1 LPTAFSSTIE
11 QLFNKADDQ
20 PMARDSRYDV
30 LFEPVAI
37 GPKRAPNRFYAVPHS
52 SGMTN
57 ANPLARAAFRA
68 TKAEGGWGVV
78 CTGACSIHP
87 SADDRPFPN
96 ATLWDE
102 ADIRSHAVM
111 TEAVHRH
118 GALAGVELWHGGA
131 FSMNRITRLPPLS
144 PSGIPWLATH
154 VPFMS
159 QQRPKAMDRSD
170 IRDLIRWQGAAARR
184 AEAAGFDII
193 YVYAGMGYLPHEFL
207 LAEYNRRNDA
217 YGGPMAN
224 RVRLVRELIDVTR
237 EATGGRAAVALRISL
252 EALRQRP
259 GTHAETEAHE
269 AIELIKDDPDLFDVK
284 MDTSPTDCAASRY
297 TPEASHEP
305 VVEFVKRITTK
316 PVVGVGRFTSP
327 DTMVSQIRRGIL
339 DLIGAARPSIADPFL
354 PRKIAEGRSE
364 EIRECIGCNMCIA
377 SWHDG
382 VWVRC
387 TQNPTAGEEYRR
399 GWHPETVTRD
409 STGRV
414 LVVGGG
420 PAGLEAGLTLAR
432 RGFDV
437 AIAEAREQFG
447 GRLAF
452 EGRLPGLNA
461 WRRVIDYRLGRLKA
475 LNHVALYPASPLGV
489 EDILDFGADHVVLA
503 TGSRWLADAFSPNEH
518 PAATLT
524 GEGVMTP
531 DDIAGDAAIEGPV
544 VVFDFD
550 DYYMGSAISEHLA
563 RRGLAV
569 TYVTPAGFVSAWTI
583 NTNELPLIH
592 ASLARHGIVVRTLEF
607 VGGFGEG
614 TVGLTHL
621 FTGERTTLPCRALV
635 VVGHRAPRS
644 ELHAELTARSAD
656 VAAAGIASLAITG
669 DALAPGAIAHAV
681 YHGHRTARELGG
693 AAGQRIL
700 RREA

>member
-1 LPTAFSSTIE
+1 
-11 QLFNKADDQ
+11 
-20 PMARDSRYDV
+20 MARDSRYDI

-57 ANPLARAAFRA
+57 ANPLTRAAFRA

-131 FSMNRITRLPPLS
+131 LSMNRISRLPPLS

-159 QQRPKAMDRSD
+159 QQRPKAMDPSD
-170 IRDLIRWQGAAARR
+170 IADLIRWQGAAARR

-193 YVYAGMGYLPHEFL
+193 YVYAGMGYLPHAFL
-207 LAEYNRRNDA
+207 LAEYNRRSDA
-217 YGGPMAN
+217 YGGSMAN

-252 EALRQRP
+252 EELRKRP

-269 AIELIKDDPDLFDVK
+269 AIALIKDDPDLFDVK

-305 VVEFVKRITTK
+305 VVDFVKRITSK

-327 DTMVSQIRRGIL
+327 DTMVSQVRRGIL
-339 DLIGAARPSIADPFL
+339 DFIGAARPSIADPFL
-354 PRKIAEGRSE
+354 PRKIAEGRSD

-399 GWHPETVTRD
+399 GWHPEILRRD
-409 STGRV
+409 AAGRA

-432 RGFDV
+432 RGFEV
-437 AIAEAREQFG
+437 AIAEAGGQFG
-447 GRLAF
+447 GRLNF
-452 EGRLPGLNA
+452 EARLPGLNA
-461 WRRVIDYRLGRLKA
+461 WHRVIDYRLGQLKA
-475 LNHVALYPASPLGV
+475 MNHVALYPASLLET

-503 TGSRWLADAFSPNEH
+503 TGSRWLADGYSPNEH
-518 PAATLT
+518 PAAALT

-531 DDIAGDAAIEGPV
+531 DDIAADMPIEGPV

-550 DYYMGSAISEHLA
+550 SYYMGSAISEHLA

-569 TYVTPAGFVSAWTI
+569 TYVTPAGFVAAWTI

-592 ASLARHGIVVRTLEF
+592 ASLARHRIAVKTLNL
-607 VGGFGEG
+607 VSTYHDG
-614 TVGLTHL
+614 VLTLSHL
-621 FTGERTTLPCRALV
+621 FTGERTSLPCRALV
-635 VVGHRAPRS
+635 VVGHREPRNA
-644 ELHAELTARSAD
+644 LHAALAARADD
-656 VAAAGIASLAITG
+656 VAAAGIASLAVTG
-669 DALAPGAIAHAV
+669 DALAPGAIVHAV
-681 YHGHRTARELGG
+681 YNGHRTAREVGV
-693 AAGQRIL
+693 AAEHRRI